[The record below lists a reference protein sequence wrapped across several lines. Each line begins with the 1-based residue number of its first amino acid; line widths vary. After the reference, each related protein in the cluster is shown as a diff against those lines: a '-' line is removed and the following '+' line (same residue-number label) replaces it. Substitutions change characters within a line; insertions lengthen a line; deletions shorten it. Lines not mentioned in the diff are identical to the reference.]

1 MSLLSLQN
9 YLLKD
14 KYIFNIHK
22 DIYPYV
28 CISKCFYLY
37 IIYIDKHKG
46 FTMALVGIEGLDLSE
61 VVSDDINEETNE
73 TVIDITDVEIVSD
86 VISDVT
92 NSSNVINDAVIEVPN
107 IETNNDASIGDTKC
121 NIIDRIDISKI
132 KNRINTARE
141 QFDTDEETIMDYNEF
156 LVKEVITE
164 IDIDEVVETPTKLV
178 IKLNGNE
185 TKLSYNDN
193 FVNIER
199 ILNKFIH
206 PLNEK
211 EKEYLRNILNNLN
224 RDYYDKLS
232 YNIDTIYI
240 KFDNE
245 YNHVHIKKFI
255 IDNIFDLTDT
265 FSSFVNRGLRR

>member
-1 MSLLSLQN
+1 
-9 YLLKD
+9 
-14 KYIFNIHK
+14 
-22 DIYPYV
+22 
-28 CISKCFYLY
+28 
-37 IIYIDKHKG
+37 
-46 FTMALVGIEGLDLSE
+46 MALVGIEDLDLNN
-61 VVSDDINEETNE
+61 VVSEDTNNVTNE

-86 VISDVT
+86 TISDVT

-224 RDYYDKLS
+224 RDYYDKLNS
-232 YNIDTIYI
+232 NIDTLYI

-245 YNHVHIKKFI
+245 YNHIHIKKFI